1 MPRRTPGN
9 SSGADDAAC
18 DLGAPDA
25 ARAGPGC
32 ARAWMDH
39 NLRMNDIL
47 TVGTHNSYKLAICEP
62 IMALVRSAAPQGWQ
76 SLDYQHL
83 PLADQ
88 LDDGARQL
96 ELDVYYDPEGGRFA
110 HPAGMTLTGQA
121 VSPDYVA
128 AMSRPG
134 LKVMHIQDIDFRST
148 CLTFVEALTT
158 IRDWSLAHPGHVP
171 ILITMNTYDGRSR
184 VPGGV
189 DALPFDAAACDA
201 LDAEIASVFR
211 VEQLI
216 TPDRVRG
223 RFRTLRDA
231 VLKRGWPTLG
241 ASRGKIL
248 FALDEHGRHRDAYRG
263 GRRTLEGR
271 ICFVDADETSPD
283 GAYLTLNELADAAR
297 IAAAV
302 EAGFIVRTRAD
313 ADTVEARTNDTR
325 RRDTLLLC
333 GAQYVSTDY
342 RRPDPRLS
350 DYQVRLP
357 AGAIALCNPRRR
369 PERCAGLPL
378 EP

>member
-1 MPRRTPGN
+1 MRTKTAAETA
-9 SSGADDAAC
+9 SGAEGAC

-25 ARAGPGC
+25 ASAGPGC

-39 NLRMNDIL
+39 NLRMNDLVTI
-47 TVGTHNSYKLAICEP
+47 GTHNSYKLAISEP
-62 IMALVRSAAPQGWQ
+62 IMALVRAAAPQGWQ

-88 LDDGARQL
+88 LADGARQL

-121 VSPDYVA
+121 VSPEYVA

-148 CLTFVEALTT
+148 CLTFIEALES
-158 IRDWSLAHPGHVP
+158 IRDWSLAHQGHVP
-171 ILITMNTYDGRSR
+171 ILITMNTYDGRAR

-189 DALPFDAAACDA
+189 DALPFAEAACDA
-201 LDAEIASVFR
+201 LDAEVASVFAT
-211 VEQLI
+211 EHLI
-216 TPDRVRG
+216 TPDKVRG

-241 ASRGKIL
+241 AARGRIF
-248 FALDEHGRHRDAYRG
+248 FALDEHNRHREAYRG

-271 ICFVDADETSPD
+271 IFFVDTDENSPD
-283 GAYLTLNELADAAR
+283 AAYLTLNELADAPR

-313 ADTVEARTNDTR
+313 AETVEARRNDTG
-325 RRDTLLLC
+325 RRDTLLLS

-342 RRPDPRLS
+342 RRPDLRWS

-357 AGAIALCNPRRR
+357 GEAIALANPRRR
-369 PERCAGLPL
+369 PERCAGIPL